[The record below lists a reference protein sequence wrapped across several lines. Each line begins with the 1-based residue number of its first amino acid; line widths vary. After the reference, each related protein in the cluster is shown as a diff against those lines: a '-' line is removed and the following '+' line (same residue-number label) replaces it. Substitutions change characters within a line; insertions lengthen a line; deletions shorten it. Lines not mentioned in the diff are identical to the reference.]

1 MLLTDKSVYIVD
13 DDPSVRTSMK
23 RLLREHGFSAKL
35 FESAGALLDHG
46 EFSDASC
53 LVLDI
58 NLNDCSGFAL
68 GQQLAAQGVKV
79 AVVYITGNDSSQNR
93 STAIKSGCIAYLTK
107 PFSAESFIDSIER
120 ACAEGA

>member
-1 MLLTDKSVYIVD
+1 MSTDKSVYIVE

-46 EFSDASC
+46 DLSDASC

-58 NLNDCSGFAL
+58 NLNDCSGIAL
-68 GQQLAAQGVKV
+68 GQRLAAQGIKV
-79 AVVYITGNDSSQNR
+79 SVVYITGNDSPLNR
-93 STAIKSGCIAYLTK
+93 SAAIEAGCIAYLTK
-107 PFSAESFIDSIER
+107 PFSAESFIESIER
-120 ACAEGA
+120 ACAGVA